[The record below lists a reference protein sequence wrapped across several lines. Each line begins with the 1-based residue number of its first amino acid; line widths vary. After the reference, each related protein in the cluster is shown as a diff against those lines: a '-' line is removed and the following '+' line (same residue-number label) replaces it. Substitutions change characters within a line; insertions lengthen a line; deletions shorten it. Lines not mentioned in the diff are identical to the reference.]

1 MVRVL
6 DIYLVYY
13 EWQCLILFTQYII
26 IYKYHP
32 PSAIQGISKF
42 PLLAPQFAWLSP
54 TRTPTS
60 SRPNSSPVPVASLN
74 KSFSLVTPRW
84 SFNWLLNHWMI
95 FYGWNI
101 RSNPVAWNMTKT
113 SKASTTNQ
121 GNFSCFPFYAPPPLS
136 KKKDMFFL
144 GKKILSETQFERDW
158 IYPRL
163 WFTVRVLPPLLPSM
177 APWAPKLW
185 WFLIVIAHS
194 IHVECIFTSKNNQM

>member
-13 EWQCLILFTQYII
+13 EWQCRILFTQYII

-42 PLLAPQFAWLSP
+42 PLLARQFAWLSP

-121 GNFSCFPFYAPPPLS
+121 GNFLWFPFYAPPPPLFR
-136 KKKDMFFL
+136 KKHVFPWKKDPLRTTIWTWLNLSQALVHRSRASSAPSIDGTL
-144 GKKILSETQFERDW
+144 GPK
-158 IYPRL
+158 
-163 WFTVRVLPPLLPSM
+163 TVMIPDCHCP
-177 APWAPKLW
+177 
-185 WFLIVIAHS
+185 
-194 IHVECIFTSKNNQM
+194 

>member
-121 GNFSCFPFYAPPPLS
+121 GNFSCFPFYAPPPS
-136 KKKDMFFL
+136 QKKKTCFSLEKKSSQKHNLNVTESIPGFGSPFACFL
-144 GKKILSETQFERDW
+144 RSFHRWHLGPQNCDDSWLS
-158 IYPRL
+158 
-163 WFTVRVLPPLLPSM
+163 LPIASM
-177 APWAPKLW
+177 
-185 WFLIVIAHS
+185 
-194 IHVECIFTSKNNQM
+194 